1 MGGKLSERT
10 WGWIIVLAL
19 VGAVVGWR
27 CWDNS
32 RSEVFLLP
40 HGKATFYRG
49 GFFHRDKFELSYY
62 GGRWQFSRSEP
73 IEMGELIVPF
83 ECEYNQ
89 YRTLR
94 LEEDGKVYMLDKKR
108 MARSELRIING
119 EWSYDASDHWQ
130 SIFDPEAQLDQ
141 LEFNH

>member
-1 MGGKLSERT
+1 MARRLKEWP
-10 WGWIIVLAL
+10 WGRIIVIGLI
-19 VGAVVGWR
+19 AVFIGCWYWR
-27 CWDNS
+27 DS
-32 RSEVFLLP
+32 RSVVFLQP
-40 HGKATFYRG
+40 HGKAIFLRG
-49 GFFHRDKFELSYY
+49 GFFHRDEFELSYY
-62 GGRWQFSRSEP
+62 GGRWQFSRGEP

-108 MARSELRIING
+108 MARSELRIVNG